1 MGLITESLER
11 RFDEAFG
18 INLREGGRNE
28 LLSHRS
34 QVPIAPSEPS
44 AEPTAQTAPLIAPR
58 VNWNPG
64 DQVKV
69 SVQYPGA
76 QEYINERA
84 TVVKVWPDGVCR
96 IALDREISVIGGK
109 PTKQFNLDGRYLVSE
124 SEVDLQTP
132 SEPLALSKLSFEQ
145 STAGV
150 TKAEL
155 IQTLT
160 PEQSLVPIAPSALA
174 PEPPSPTETVD
185 AQSHQLNL
193 LPDFEPP
200 SNSENRFAPDSENWA

>member
-1 MGLITESLER
+1 M
-11 RFDEAFG
+11 
-18 INLREGGRNE
+18 
-28 LLSHRS
+28 
-34 QVPIAPSEPS
+34 
-44 AEPTAQTAPLIAPR
+44 
-58 VNWNPG
+58 NWNPG

-84 TVVKVWPDGVCR
+84 TVVKVWPDEMCR

-124 SEVDLQTP
+124 SEVDPQTP

-150 TKAEL
+150 TKK
-155 IQTLT
+155 
-160 PEQSLVPIAPSALA
+160 QS
-174 PEPPSPTETVD
+174 
-185 AQSHQLNL
+185 QY
-193 LPDFEPP
+193 
-200 SNSENRFAPDSENWA
+200 RR